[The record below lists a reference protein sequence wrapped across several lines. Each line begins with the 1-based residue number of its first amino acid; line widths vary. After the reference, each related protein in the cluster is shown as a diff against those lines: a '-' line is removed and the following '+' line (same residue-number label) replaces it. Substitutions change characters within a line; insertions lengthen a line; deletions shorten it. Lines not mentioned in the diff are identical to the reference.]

1 MDDKNLKLY
10 SSHII
15 SGKNGNPGKIIETT
29 KKLSLLEQG
38 SNDAIALT
46 DMQLAGKRMLVANY
60 LSGVQESLVAID
72 MMNSVR
78 AHAFET
84 IQHILNEGAY
94 SNLKI
99 NEVLSSNIIA
109 DVDRNLY

>member
-1 MDDKNLKLY
+1 MIN
-10 SSHII
+10 
-15 SGKNGNPGKIIETT
+15 T
-29 KKLSLLEQG
+29 
-38 SNDAIALT
+38 
-46 DMQLAGKRMLVANY
+46 
-60 LSGVQESLVAID
+60 
-72 MMNSVR
+72 VR

-109 DVDRNLY
+109 DVDRNLSK